1 MDGRQRER
9 EWDELKMQVRKDVGK
24 GKGMKQ
30 AEGMNTY
37 EEEEGGNRQLMMHK
51 EGLGKFWESHNTTTS
66 TTTTT
71 AAVVIVAAAPAA

>member
-1 MDGRQRER
+1 
-9 EWDELKMQVRKDVGK
+9 MQVRKDVGK

-51 EGLGKFWESHNTTTS
+51 EGLGKF
-66 TTTTT
+66 
-71 AAVVIVAAAPAA
+71 

>member
-9 EWDELKMQVRKDVGK
+9 EWDELKMLVRKDVGK

-66 TTTTT
+66 TT
-71 AAVVIVAAAPAA
+71 AAVVIVVAAAPA

>member
-9 EWDELKMQVRKDVGK
+9 DELKMQVRKDGDK

-37 EEEEGGNRQLMMHK
+37 EEEGRNRQLMMHK

-66 TTTTT
+66 TT
-71 AAVVIVAAAPAA
+71 AAVVIVVAAAPA

>member
-9 EWDELKMQVRKDVGK
+9 DELKMQVRKDGDK

-37 EEEEGGNRQLMMHK
+37 EEEGGNRQLMMHK
-51 EGLGKFWESHNTTTS
+51 EGLGKF
-66 TTTTT
+66 
-71 AAVVIVAAAPAA
+71 

>member
-9 EWDELKMQVRKDVGK
+9 DELKMQVRKDGDK

-37 EEEEGGNRQLMMHK
+37 EEEGGNRQLMMHK
-51 EGLGKFWESHNTTTS
+51 EGLGKFWESHNTTT
-66 TTTTT
+66 TTT

>member
-30 AEGMNTY
+30 AEGMNAY
-37 EEEEGGNRQLMMHK
+37 EEEGGNRQLMMHK
-51 EGLGKFWESHNTTTS
+51 EGLGKFLESHNTTTS
-66 TTTTT
+66 TT
-71 AAVVIVAAAPAA
+71 AAVVIVVAAAPA